1 MYKFAVY
8 CGDMDYLFIFCHC
21 VYFHGI
27 DQLFNK
33 FDINLV
39 LDTRA
44 LFLRAMW
51 THTRTK
57 RDMHIYKH
65 TESLHQSR
73 LNLI

>member
-39 LDTRA
+39 LDT
-44 LFLRAMW
+44 
-51 THTRTK
+51 
-57 RDMHIYKH
+57 
-65 TESLHQSR
+65 
-73 LNLI
+73 

>member
-39 LDTRA
+39 LDTGA

-57 RDMHIYKH
+57 RDMHIYIN
-65 TESLHQSR
+65 TQ
-73 LNLI
+73 NLFIRVI